1 MKNIVIGKHTLESLT
16 SGMYSDPY
24 VVFREYIQNAADAI
38 DMAVQQGILSASDG
52 KINISL
58 SPANHQI
65 VILDNGVGLSVQ
77 NAAQTLV
84 SIGNSKK
91 AADVSRGFR
100 GIGRLAALGYCSTL
114 TFETS
119 AFSEKQG
126 TRITID
132 AQLLTQLLMNDSSC
146 DSTVTDVLSQICS
159 AQQFPEKE
167 SSHYFRVILDG
178 VEDSSGLINFENVKT
193 YIAQNAPVP
202 YDPVS
207 FVWGQEIIRRIKNEG
222 IDIKAYDISV
232 TFGTESVS
240 IYKPYK
246 DTFLVDK
253 SKNHFDHIQDVEL
266 IKIAQSDGTI
276 SAIGWIGKTSYL
288 GSIYDKTIKGLRLR
302 KGNILIGDSQ
312 TLNVIFKDA
321 RFNGWAIGEIFALSP
336 SLIPNA
342 RRDNFEKNPAY
353 FYLFE
358 QLTTH
363 GIKITKEIRTAS
375 LIRNSELSKALAHSE
390 DIQHE
395 TYEALNKGVNSTQR
409 SALNQKL
416 RTAQANIL
424 DAPLVDDES
433 KFFQE
438 IAFEELDMLIG
449 KMKGATSFKAI
460 NTLRGLT
467 NTEKRILE
475 KVFIAIGN
483 YDGINAPAIMD
494 HILSSFAKGNTDV

>member
-52 KINISL
+52 RINISL

-132 AQLLTQLLMNDSSC
+132 AQLLTQLLMNDSSY

-178 VEDSSGLINFENVKT
+178 VEDSSGLINFENVKM

-202 YDPVS
+202 YDPAS

-253 SKNHFDHIQDVEL
+253 SKNRFDHIQDVEL

-288 GSIYDKTIKGLRLR
+288 GSIYDKSIKGLRLR

-353 FYLFE
+353 FFLFE
-358 QLTTH
+358 HLTN
-363 GIKITKEIRTAS
+363 KALEITKEIRTTS
-375 LIRNSELSKALAHSE
+375 LLRNKDLSTALVQVESATTSAKCVIDNGISKTKKA
-390 DIQHE
+390 IVR
-395 TYEALNKGVNSTQR
+395 KG
-409 SALNQKL
+409 L
-416 RTAQANIL
+416 L
-424 DAPLVDDES
+424 DAHELLQQSVSTNEMEDHIR
-433 KFFQE
+433 E

-449 KMKGATSFKAI
+449 RISGATSFKAI
-460 NTLRGLT
+460 NMLTGLT
-467 NTEKRILE
+467 NAEKRILE
-475 KVFIAIGN
+475 KVFCVIIENDPGN
-483 YDGINAPAIMD
+483 ANKLIDC
-494 HILSSFAKGNTDV
+494 ILQSLDPQNN